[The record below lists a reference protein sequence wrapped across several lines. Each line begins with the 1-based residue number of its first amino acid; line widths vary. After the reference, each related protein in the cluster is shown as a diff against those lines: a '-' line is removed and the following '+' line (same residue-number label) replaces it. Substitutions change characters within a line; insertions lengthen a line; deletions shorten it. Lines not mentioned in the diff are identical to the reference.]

1 VGLGADRPAL
11 RSREVAM
18 NARRVVGV
26 LLMAAAVIAGCN
38 NKKMEDSGESSSE
51 ASVELVAQARP
62 PIPDLPVPIGFDL
75 DQRRSRNLAAAGV
88 RWIDH
93 LYKGKADK
101 FSVARFYRRQM
112 PLTRWTLVTEMFAKG
127 NLTLDFERQADRCHV
142 TMSDGSLFHPTYVHV
157 ELWTAGRVPTPP
169 SPPARSEGER

>member
-1 VGLGADRPAL
+1 
-11 RSREVAM
+11 M
-18 NARRVVGV
+18 NARRAVGV
-26 LLMAAAVIAGCN
+26 LWVIAMAAMAGCN
-38 NKKMEDSGESSSE
+38 SGKKMDDSSPPPDEG
-51 ASVELVAQARP
+51 APVELVAQARP

-75 DQRRSRNLAAAGV
+75 DEGRSRNLAAAGI

-101 FSVARFYRRQM
+101 FAVARFYRRQM

-127 NLTLDFERQADRCHV
+127 NLTLDFERQSDRCHV
-142 TMSDGSLFHPTYVHV
+142 TVSDGSLFHPTYVHV

-169 SPPARSEGER
+169 SPPESEK

>member
-1 VGLGADRPAL
+1 
-11 RSREVAM
+11 M
-18 NARRVVGV
+18 NARQVVGV
-26 LLMAAAVIAGCN
+26 LLVAAIAGCN
-38 NKKMEDSGESSSE
+38 GNKKVQSSGDSSSE
-51 ASVELVAQARP
+51 APVELVAMARP
-62 PIPDLPVPIGFDL
+62 PIPDLPVPIGFKL
-75 DQRRSRNLAAAGV
+75 DQGRSRNLAAAGI

-127 NLTLDFERQADRCHV
+127 NLTLDFERQSDRCHV
-142 TMSDGSLFHPTYVHV
+142 TVSDGSLFHPTYVHI

-169 SPPARSEGER
+169 SPPGPQRTESQR